1 MAGNRRERIARVI
14 REEASR
20 VILYELADPRIGFVT
35 VTKVKVSGDLQTA
48 RIFLSVL
55 GSAGDRSKTMHAL
68 ARATKVVRKAV
79 APRLKTRLLP
89 SIEFEFDESV
99 EGAARVQGLI
109 REARATDSDAPKP
122 DADDDAVDDAVDDA
136 ADDAADDVPDNT
148 DVDVE
153 RAVDDAGES
162 DDMDES
168 VESDDD

>member
-1 MAGNRRERIARVI
+1 VAGNRRERIARVI

-48 RIFLSVL
+48 KIFLSVL

-68 ARATKVVRKAV
+68 AHATKVVRKAV

-122 DADDDAVDDAVDDA
+122 DAEGDT
-136 ADDAADDVPDNT
+136 ADDAGDDLTGDA
-148 DVDVE
+148 DVE
-153 RAVDDAGES
+153 AEDAIDSVGEADESIGSDES
-162 DDMDES
+162 DGD
-168 VESDDD
+168 